1 MKYTTP
7 KMKVITEDK
16 LQEVI
21 QAYANSE
28 FQIGGCVYYG
38 ALTNNDYL
46 CSVGSLAGY

>member
-1 MKYTTP
+1 MKYKTP
-7 KMKVITEDK
+7 EMKVITEEK

-28 FQIGGCVYYG
+28 FDRGGCVYFG
-38 ALTNNDYL
+38 ALSLNDYL